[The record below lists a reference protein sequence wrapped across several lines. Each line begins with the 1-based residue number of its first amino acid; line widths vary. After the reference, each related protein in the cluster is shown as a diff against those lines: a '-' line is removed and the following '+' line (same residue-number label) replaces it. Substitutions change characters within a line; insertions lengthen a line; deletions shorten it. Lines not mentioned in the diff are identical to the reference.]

1 MKYRVPLLAAAVA
14 GMLALSAGPALATT
28 TLDQHQTDVS
38 GYADAWQISNMRLA
52 QTFTTGMAG
61 SLSRVDI
68 NADAFGGSVTFEILG
83 ATYLDTQTVNLN
95 DSGWTQINLKTPFN
109 VVKGTYYY
117 LIVVPNGKIS
127 WRGVCTNPY
136 SGGKAYVLDG
146 SWSTIPAWATAH
158 HATLGYCEQDFAF
171 RTYVTTATLAT
182 PKPTK
187 APTAKTGKTAA
198 AVSTSGAVST
208 PTATPPSTSGASDT
222 PAASPAATDTPA
234 PTDSPAATN
243 VVAAATAVSAA
254 TDPGSGSASGS
265 SGSGGSAVPIVAA
278 LGAALLVV
286 GGGFWFLVA
295 RRRKA

>member
-187 APTAKTGKTAA
+187 APTAKPGKTAA
-198 AVSTSGAVST
+198 AVEPHRDNACARSINALISTSSWALGST
-208 PTATPPSTSGASDT
+208 RMTLRARPTACTASLGRSFFNRYSTNGCTTS
-222 PAASPAATDTPA
+222 
-234 PTDSPAATN
+234 
-243 VVAAATAVSAA
+243 
-254 TDPGSGSASGS
+254 
-265 SGSGGSAVPIVAA
+265 
-278 LGAALLVV
+278 
-286 GGGFWFLVA
+286 
-295 RRRKA
+295 